1 MSLQIFAPLQHL
13 FTFHICNKKS
23 LHWTEK
29 SCRVANHLLIPGMLP
44 FCTSDFSQQM
54 VLLRHRSTC
63 DRHVAVCERHS
74 SGSTYY
80 LMHLENNLKSQHNN
94 YLCVFDTLHIQQ
106 FRERGLC
113 FYQRGDHNKLGIT
126 WRCFSSEEASCCL
139 GPADLYTT
147 TQTHCQEQM
156 TSNVVKVVGHSE
168 DPTSSRFSC
177 VIHTTTGFGF
187 YFATVSVLCA

>member
-1 MSLQIFAPLQHL
+1 
-13 FTFHICNKKS
+13 
-23 LHWTEK
+23 
-29 SCRVANHLLIPGMLP
+29 
-44 FCTSDFSQQM
+44 M

-80 LMHLENNLKSQHNN
+80 LMHLEKLTLCFLIRYTFSSLEKEG
-94 YLCVFDTLHIQQ
+94 CVFI
-106 FRERGLC
+106 RGEITISWESH
-113 FYQRGDHNKLGIT
+113 GDV
-126 WRCFSSEEASCCL
+126 FSSEEASCCL

-177 VIHTTTGFGF
+177 VIPTTTGFVF